1 MKWTR
6 IRTFLPALALAAFAA
21 FGLITAGGV
30 AVADDTAVARACDW
44 SSSPD
49 N

>member
-1 MKWTR
+1 MWTR

-21 FGLITAGGV
+21 FGLAAAGGV
-30 AVADDTAVARACDW
+30 AVVDDTAVARACDW
-44 SSSPD
+44 STSPD

>member
-1 MKWTR
+1 MWTR
-6 IRTFLPALALAAFAA
+6 IRTFLPAPALAAFAA
-21 FGLITAGGV
+21 LGLITAGGV